1 MKKLSTS
8 GPSEAQIELF
18 QDAFWGA
25 KRALAEA
32 TEAAFRRHGVR
43 AGQQFILRCLW
54 DEDGMSPGQIAR
66 RLGLAKPTVTKATA
80 RMEAAGLLVRRPHPS
95 DRRLV
100 RLELTERG
108 RSLRGT
114 VDREVAGLTRRAL
127 AGLDD
132 GARARLIDNL
142 AAMRR
147 NLVEPG
153 RGRPPA

>member
-1 MKKLSTS
+1 VKQLSTS
-8 GPSEAQIELF
+8 GPSDAQIDLF
-18 QDAFWGA
+18 QDAFWAA

-32 TEAAFRRHGVR
+32 TEAAFRRHGVWS
-43 AGQQFILRCLW
+43 GQQFILRCLW

-66 RLGLAKPTVTKATA
+66 RLGLATPTVTKATA

-114 VDREVAGLTRRAL
+114 VDREVAQLTRRAL
-127 AGLDD
+127 AGLAE
-132 GARARLIDNL
+132 GERARLIEYL

-147 NLVEPG
+147 NLIEPARAG
-153 RGRPPA
+153 PPD

>member
-1 MKKLSTS
+1 
-8 GPSEAQIELF
+8 
-18 QDAFWGA
+18 
-25 KRALAEA
+25 
-32 TEAAFRRHGVR
+32 VR

-66 RLGLAKPTVTKATA
+66 RLGLATPTVTKATA